1 MLDIARDRLREGSEA
16 VKLRLPMR
24 NALAVVTLILA
35 TFASAASPMIEVP
48 PGWNDMTGG
57 DKVRNAVVALKG
69 PETSSFIV
77 KRAPSAPL
85 DNPAGVRG
93 YLNDVL
99 GGLRE
104 ASKLDYRSNGRV
116 ETRVFRNGLTAH
128 LLRAQLKGE
137 DRLVLAVFALAGKAH
152 VAVLMSAAP
161 EAMLPS
167 LLGALQIGR
176 IEGAVQTRGVA
187 RSTDGQLEL
196 ALGGGLR
203 SRALLDSEAAKGF
216 VLVIQGSGS
225 EIIFQKLS
233 EADATKPGE
242 QAAIV
247 RELAAATAGTTS
259 AKAAPVRPAP
269 TAAGPVAVF
278 SWAPGANGDKLA
290 VGYLPWGYWGYQL
303 FGRGPAADELMIG
316 TLAALKAGPS
326 AVAGLLASSPRIP
339 IKEDIPLR
347 KILLGA
353 AGVAA
358 TFGAALFISWSLRRK
373 NANLPS

>member
-1 MLDIARDRLREGSEA
+1 
-16 VKLRLPMR
+16 MR
-24 NALAVVTLILA
+24 NALAVVLLFPLLARAAAPTLEA
-35 TFASAASPMIEVP
+35 P
-48 PGWNDMTGG
+48 PGWADIMGSG
-57 DKVRNAVVALKG
+57 KVPNAVIALKG

-99 GGLRE
+99 GGLRD
-104 ASKLDYRSNGRV
+104 ASQLDYRSSGRV
-116 ETRVFRNGLTAH
+116 ETRVFRNGLAAH
-128 LLRAQLKGE
+128 LLRAQLGGE
-137 DRLVLAVFALAGKAH
+137 DRLVLALFAAGGMPH
-152 VAVLMSAAP
+152 LAVLMSAAP

-167 LLGALQIGR
+167 LIGAIQTGKV
-176 IEGAVQTRGVA
+176 EGAVQSSGVA
-187 RSTDGQLEL
+187 RSLDGQLEL
-196 ALGGGLR
+196 SLGGGLR
-203 SRALLDSEAAKGF
+203 ARALLDNETAKGF

-233 EADATKPGE
+233 EADATKPAE

-259 AKAAPVRPAP
+259 AKAAPVRAAP

-278 SWAPGANGDKLA
+278 SWAPGANGDKLS

-326 AVAGLLASSPRIP
+326 AVPGLLASSPRIP
-339 IKEDIPLR
+339 IKEDLPMR

-353 AGVAA
+353 AAA
-358 TFGAALFISWSLRRK
+358 AAALGAAFFISWSLRRK

>member
-216 VLVIQGSGS
+216 VLVIRARS
-225 EIIFQKLS
+225 
-233 EADATKPGE
+233 
-242 QAAIV
+242 
-247 RELAAATAGTTS
+247 
-259 AKAAPVRPAP
+259 
-269 TAAGPVAVF
+269 
-278 SWAPGANGDKLA
+278 
-290 VGYLPWGYWGYQL
+290 
-303 FGRGPAADELMIG
+303 
-316 TLAALKAGPS
+316 
-326 AVAGLLASSPRIP
+326 ASSSRSCRRRTRP
-339 IKEDIPLR
+339 
-347 KILLGA
+347 
-353 AGVAA
+353 
-358 TFGAALFISWSLRRK
+358 SLRAGRDR
-373 NANLPS
+373 A

>member
-1 MLDIARDRLREGSEA
+1 MDIVRDRLREGPEA
-16 VKLRLPMR
+16 VKLRFLMR
-24 NALAVVTLILA
+24 NALAVVTIFLA

-48 PGWNDMTGG
+48 PGWNDVTGG
-57 DKVRNAVVALKG
+57 AKVRDAVVALKG

-77 KRAPSAPL
+77 KRAPAAPL

-116 ETRVFRNGLTAH
+116 ETRVFRNGLTAQ
-128 LLRAQLKGE
+128 LLRAQLNGE

-167 LLGALQIGR
+167 LLGAMQIGR

-247 RELAAATAGTTS
+247 RELAAASAGVPV

-269 TAAGPVAVF
+269 TAAGPVGVY
-278 SWAPGANGDKLA
+278 SWVPATANDKLS

-303 FGRGPAADELMIG
+303 FGRGPAADELLAG

-326 AVAGLLASSPRIP
+326 AVPGLLASSPVIP
-339 IKEDIPLR
+339 ISNEISTRRL
-347 KILLGA
+347 LLG
-353 AGVAA
+353 
-358 TFGAALFISWSLRRK
+358 GAAAAAILGAGLFLAWSLRRK
-373 NANLPS
+373 NANLPG

>member
-1 MLDIARDRLREGSEA
+1 
-16 VKLRLPMR
+16 MR
-24 NALAVVTLILA
+24 NARAALLILPLLA
-35 TFASAASPMIEVP
+35 TLARGAAPMITVP
-48 PGWNDMTGG
+48 PGWNDVTGG

-99 GGLRE
+99 AGLRE
-104 ASKLDYRSNGRV
+104 ASKMDYRSNGRV

-128 LLRAQLKGE
+128 LLRAQLNGE
-137 DRLVLAVFALAGKAH
+137 DRIVLAVFAIAGKAH

-167 LLGALQIGR
+167 LLGAMQIGR
-176 IEGAVQTRGVA
+176 IEGAVQTSGVA

-203 SRALLDSEAAKGF
+203 SRALLDSEAVKGF

-225 EIIFQKLS
+225 EIIFQKLA

-247 RELAAATAGTTS
+247 RELAAVAAGVPA
-259 AKAAPVRPAP
+259 AKAAPVRAAS
-269 TAAGPVAVF
+269 TEAGPVGVY
-278 SWAPGANGDKLA
+278 SWVPATAGDKLS

-303 FGRGPAADELMIG
+303 FGRGPEADELMVG

-326 AVAGLLASSPRIP
+326 AVPGLLVSSPRIP
-339 IKEDIPLR
+339 ISNEISSRRL
-347 KILLGA
+347 LLG
-353 AGVAA
+353 
-358 TFGAALFISWSLRRK
+358 GAAAAVILGVGLFLAWSLRRK
-373 NANLPS
+373 NGNLPA

>member
-247 RELAAATAGTTS
+247 RELAAATAARRPQGT
-259 AKAAPVRPAP
+259 PIHRPHRHRP
-269 TAAGPVAVF
+269 GRRL
-278 SWAPGANGDKLA
+278 PGAES
-290 VGYLPWGYWGYQL
+290 Q
-303 FGRGPAADELMIG
+303 R
-316 TLAALKAGPS
+316 
-326 AVAGLLASSPRIP
+326 R
-339 IKEDIPLR
+339 
-347 KILLGA
+347 
-353 AGVAA
+353 
-358 TFGAALFISWSLRRK
+358 LRRS
-373 NANLPS
+373 AISGVLGLSVVRARPGGR